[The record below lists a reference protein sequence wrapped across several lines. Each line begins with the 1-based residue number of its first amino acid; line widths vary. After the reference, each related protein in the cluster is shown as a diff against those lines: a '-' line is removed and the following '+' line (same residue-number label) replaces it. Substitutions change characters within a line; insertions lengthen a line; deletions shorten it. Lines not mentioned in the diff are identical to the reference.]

1 MEPDAHHGITRD
13 IPAWRPS
20 DAGVSLGT
28 AGVWRLPSDHEGTHI
43 HIIALACPPLM
54 EIGPKGRA
62 DHVGLMRG
70 VGGDEAFGIDIAAV
84 EQVRAG
90 EEVTRDSVG

>member
-1 MEPDAHHGITRD
+1 
-13 IPAWRPS
+13 
-20 DAGVSLGT
+20 
-28 AGVWRLPSDHEGTHI
+28 
-43 HIIALACPPLM
+43 M

-90 EEVTRDSVG
+90 EEVTRGKVILDEGAHDTIRGGRRRRHDAGNEMWLPSSQVSVRWTL